1 MIIGYKSTYKKA
13 YKKLSSQNKL
23 LADKAI
29 ELFINNPFD
38 PRLKNHK
45 LKGKLEGIRSIS
57 AANDLRILYEESGNN
72 ITVLM
77 VNIGTHS
84 QVY

>member
-1 MIIGYKSTYKKA
+1 MIIYRTKRFEKS

-29 ELFINNPFD
+29 RLFVQNTSD
-38 PRLKNHK
+38 PKLKNHA
-45 LKGKLEGIRSIS
+45 LKGKYSGLRSFS
-57 AANDLRILYEESGNN
+57 AAYDLRIIYKEEGNH
-72 ITVLM
+72 IKVIM
-77 VNIGTHS
+77 IDVGTHS